1 MKKLHYLLFA
11 LIMGLSVS
19 MTSCSDDDDSSATP
33 KDETMTIAQVK
44 ALVTS
49 DAAVLISEDKIFDGI
64 VTSNNAES
72 SNFYKSIYIQDETG
86 AIKISCDK
94 PADKDAEAVYESYEI
109 GQKVQVNLKD
119 LYVGK
124 ANGLFY
130 VGTKS
135 DDAKYIVGLIADADI
150 ATKIVKVDGGV
161 AVEAATAT
169 IGTLTDD
176 MIGTLVKFEKV
187 QVLRED
193 SKKAIIDG
201 IKLVDESK
209 NTINLY
215 VYKYSPL
222 KSIAT
227 PQGSGVIAGILYKSD
242 AGYSLSLRLESE
254 IEMEGASFDD
264 GTEVPTETQ
273 GGVVGDGINAGTYT
287 GSGAADLFISEYV
300 EGSSYNKYIEI
311 FNGTGA
317 DVELSGYSLGK
328 DGNGS
333 GEFSLEPLSGTL
345 PNGAVIVLANGQAD
359 LKLLN
364 DGVVVIAHGGVNH
377 NGDDQVAL
385 FKGETEI
392 DRIGIAGDVDWGKE
406 KTFRRKSSV
415 VTGKTGENNAN
426 DNGEWDVFE
435 QNAVDGIGTHTIN

>member
-1 MKKLHYLLFA
+1 
-11 LIMGLSVS
+11 MGLSVS
-19 MTSCSDDDDSSATP
+19 MTSCSDDDDDATP
-33 KDETMTIAQVK
+33 SDGTNTSIAELK
-44 ALVTS
+44 ALVTG

-94 PADKDAEAVYESYEI
+94 PESGDAAYDSYEI
-109 GQKVQVNLKD
+109 GQKVQVKMKD

-130 VGTKS
+130 VGIKS
-135 DDAKYIVGLIADADI
+135 DDVKYIVGLIADADV
-150 ATKIVKVDGGV
+150 ATKVVKVDGGV
-161 AVEAATAT
+161 AVEAAAAT
-169 IGTLTDD
+169 IAALTDD

-193 SKKAIIDG
+193 SKKSIIDG
-201 IKLVDESK
+201 IKLVDEAK
-209 NTINLY
+209 NTIKVY
-215 VYKYSPL
+215 VYKYSAI
-222 KSIAT
+222 KSVAT
-227 PQGSGVIAGILYKSD
+227 PQGSGSIAGVLYKND
-242 AGYSLSLRLESE
+242 EGYSLSLRLESE
-254 IEMEGASFDD
+254 ISMEGASFDD
-264 GTEVPTETQ
+264 GTEVPTETP
-273 GGVVGDGINAGTYT
+273 GGVVGNGINTGTYT

-317 DVELSGYSLGK
+317 DVDLSGYKLGK

-333 GEFSLEPLSGTL
+333 GEFTLFDLEGTL
-345 PNGAVIVLANGQAD
+345 PNGAVIVLYNVQAD
-359 LKLLN
+359 LALLN
-364 DGVVVIAHGGVNH
+364 GGVVVIAHEGVNH

-392 DRIGIAGDVDWGKE
+392 DRIGIAGDIDWGKD

-415 VTGKTGENNAN
+415 VAGKTGENNAT
-426 DNGEWDVFE
+426 DNGEWEAFAK
-435 QNAVDGIGTHTIN
+435 NTVDGIGTHTID